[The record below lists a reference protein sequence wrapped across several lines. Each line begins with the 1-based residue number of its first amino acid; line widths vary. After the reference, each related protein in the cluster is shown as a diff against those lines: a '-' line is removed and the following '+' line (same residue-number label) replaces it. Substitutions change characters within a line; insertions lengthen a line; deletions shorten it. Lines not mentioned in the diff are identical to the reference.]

1 MDYPV
6 DGSSPTYFS
15 QLQKAGYHVMM
26 VGKDHLTMSMGV
38 GLNGSIHAT
47 QLGFSDWERMPDK
60 YEAFNKGKP
69 YDQWTKSLD
78 EHSEFDVVSACYGSM
93 GDGYCCDQI
102 QGLEGGSFCPRTQPA
117 GDADVVYPDDWT
129 EASAERLLD
138 RKPAGKSWF
147 MQVGFPGPHP
157 PFILTEAMNKSVE
170 GRTYPLPQGSSMP
183 FGDEFYMTMR
193 RQYAAEIENI
203 DSLIGKLIKK
213 LEVLGELEN
222 TVIAISADHGE
233 MLGDYNMYSKSMPWD
248 GSSRVPMLWMGPGVQ
263 AGVVSSQPV
272 TTLDIV
278 GTLLELAGA
287 DKAAGMTTQSMVSML
302 SSGAGGRSFVSS
314 GLGGG
319 PTFKG
324 DVRNEDYLT
333 NEFPPPGHMHVDWRM
348 VVKRYNDTS
357 ILKIVCCPS
366 GCSEMSGNTT
376 LFPPDRGRAQL
387 LLMEI
392 SGDQMEADL
401 LSRGIGNT
409 EASELLRHLPSTHR
423 SACAG
428 LV

>member
-26 VGKDHLTMSMGV
+26 AGKDHLTMNMGC

-69 YDQWTKSLD
+69 YDQWTKNLD
-78 EHSEFDVVSACYGSM
+78 QHLEFDVVSACYGSM

-233 MLGDYNMYSKSMPWD
+233 MLGDYNMYSKTMPWD

-278 GTLLELAGA
+278 GTFLELAGA

-314 GLGGG
+314 GLGGV
-319 PTFKG
+319 PTFKW
-324 DVRNEDYLT
+324 L
-333 NEFPPPGHMHVDWRM
+333 DWRM

-357 ILKIVCCPS
+357 TLKIVCCPS
-366 GCSEMSGNTT
+366 GCSGINGNTT
-376 LFPPDRGRAQL
+376 LFPPSRGRAQL

-401 LSRGIGNT
+401 LSRGIGST